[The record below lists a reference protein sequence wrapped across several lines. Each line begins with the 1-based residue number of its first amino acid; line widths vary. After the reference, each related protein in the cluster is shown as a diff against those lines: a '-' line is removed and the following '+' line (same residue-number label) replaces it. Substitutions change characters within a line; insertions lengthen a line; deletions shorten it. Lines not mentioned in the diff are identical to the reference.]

1 MSGGG
6 GGGKTSATKTMHMA
20 AQAGAWGLLCLGA
33 WASVAESYILGYS
46 TPLQFLCPCPLQ
58 CVEKHSDYV
67 GGELAP
73 GLQQAYELQ
82 RRLCEHAGRPYG
94 KGE

>member
-1 MSGGG
+1 M
-6 GGGKTSATKTMHMA
+6 
-20 AQAGAWGLLCLGA
+20 LLLLLLLYLNSPPHPPA
-33 WASVAESYILGYS
+33 L
-46 TPLQFLCPCPLQ
+46 CPLQ

-94 KGE
+94 KGELQQLQQQPKCNNYGNNYDATANHLIALRSGSIR